1 MRSYHMGYI
10 FYNILSMMAF
20 PVLLVALVVRKKYRV
35 GLCQRMGFIPQSV
48 HDQLKGVHPIWI
60 HAVSVGEVIAS
71 IPIIKKIKE
80 VYPQKKI
87 VLSTITSTGHDTA
100 RQKIPEIDFLIY
112 FPYDFF
118 FIVKKVLK
126 IINPCIFIHTETEI
140 WPNFLFF
147 LHQREIPSVIVNG
160 RISSKS
166 CRHYKLFGW
175 FFKKVF
181 NKVSAF
187 GMQSLGDY
195 QRVIDIGAAPQKVLI
210 TGNMKFDQKTPDVN
224 DRQKEELLNELNLGL
239 EDKIFIAGSTH
250 SAEEDIILEV
260 FQQLIKEYSNLVL
273 ILAPR
278 HPERFSEVEKLAKK
292 RGFVVYRKSQIKKYQ
307 HLLSPQVILM
317 DTIGEL
323 AQFYSVG
330 EIIFVGGSLVNI
342 GGHNLLEP
350 LVYKKPVLF
359 GPYIQNVS
367 EFVNVLIESGA
378 GILVPTKDD
387 LLFQAQ
393 RLLSNKEEAQLR
405 GARGFQVIKVN
416 QGATEKNFE
425 IIKRFI
431 SV

>member
-1 MRSYHMGYI
+1 MGYL
-10 FYNILSMMAF
+10 FYNILSIIAF
-20 PVLLVALVVRKKYRV
+20 PVLVVALVVRRKYRE
-35 GLCQRMGFIPQSV
+35 GLCQRMGFFPKSV
-48 HDQLKGVHPIWI
+48 HDQLKDIHPIWI

-87 VLSTITSTGHDTA
+87 VLSTITFTGNDTA
-100 RQKIPEIDFLIY
+100 RKKIPEIDVLIY

-118 FIVKKVLK
+118 FIVKKVLM
-126 IINPCIFIHTETEI
+126 IINPCIFIHTGTEI

-166 CRHYKLFGW
+166 CRRYKLFGW

-187 GMQSLGDY
+187 GMQSLVDY
-195 QRVIDIGAAPQKVLI
+195 QRVIDIGADHQKVLV

-224 DRQKEELLNELNLGL
+224 DRHKEELLNELNLGL

-250 SAEEDIILEV
+250 SAEEDMILEV
-260 FQQLIKEYSNLVL
+260 FQQLIKEFSNLIL

-278 HPERFSEVEKLAKK
+278 HPERFSEVEKLVKK
-292 RGFVVYRKSQIKKYQ
+292 RGFVVHRKSQIKKYQ
-307 HLLSPQVILM
+307 HLLRAQVILM

-323 AQFYSVG
+323 AQFYSIG

-342 GGHNLLEP
+342 GGHNILEP
-350 LVYKKPVLF
+350 LVYKKPVIF
-359 GPYIQNVS
+359 GPYTQNVS
-367 EFVNVLIESGA
+367 EFVNALRESGA
-378 GILVPTKDD
+378 GILVSTKDD

-393 RLLSNKEEAQLR
+393 KLLNNKEEAQMR
-405 GARGFQVIKVN
+405 GERGFQVIKVN
-416 QGATEKNFE
+416 QGATEKNFT
-425 IIKRFI
+425 IIKRFL
-431 SV
+431 SD

>member
-1 MRSYHMGYI
+1 MGYL
-10 FYNILSMMAF
+10 FYNILSIIAF
-20 PVLLVALVVRKKYRV
+20 PVLVVALVVRRKYRE
-35 GLCQRMGFIPQSV
+35 GLCQRMGFIPKSV
-48 HDQLKGVHPIWI
+48 HDQLKGIHPIWI

-87 VLSTITSTGHDTA
+87 VLSTITFTGNDTA
-100 RQKIPEIDFLIY
+100 RKKIPEIDVLIY

-118 FIVKKVLK
+118 FIVKKVLM

-140 WPNFLFF
+140 WPNFLFS

-166 CRHYKLFGW
+166 CRRYKLFGW

-187 GMQSLGDY
+187 GMQSLVDY
-195 QRVIDIGAAPQKVLI
+195 QRVIDIGADPQKVLV

-224 DRQKEELLNELNLGL
+224 DRHKEELLNELNLGL

-250 SAEEDIILEV
+250 SAEEDMILAV
-260 FQQLIKEYSNLVL
+260 FQQLIKEFSNLIL

-278 HPERFSEVEKLAKK
+278 HPERFSEVEKLVKK
-292 RGFVVYRKSQIKKYQ
+292 RGFVVHRKSQIKKYQ
-307 HLLSPQVILM
+307 HLLRAQVILM

-323 AQFYSVG
+323 AQFYSIG

-342 GGHNLLEP
+342 GGHNILEP
-350 LVYKKPVLF
+350 LVYKKPVIF
-359 GPYIQNVS
+359 GPYTQNVS
-367 EFVNVLIESGA
+367 EFVNALRESGA
-378 GILVPTKDD
+378 GILVSTKDD

-393 RLLSNKEEAQLR
+393 KLLNNKEEAQMR
-405 GARGFQVIKVN
+405 GERGFQVIKDN
-416 QGATEKNFE
+416 QGATEKNFT
-425 IIKRFI
+425 IIKRFL
-431 SV
+431 SD

>member
-1 MRSYHMGYI
+1 MGYI
-10 FYNILSMMAF
+10 FYNILSIIAF
-20 PVLLVALVVRKKYRV
+20 PVLLVALVARKKYREGV
-35 GLCQRMGFIPQSV
+35 CQRMGFMPKSV
-48 HDQLKGVHPIWI
+48 NDQLKGVRPIWI

-80 VYPQKKI
+80 AYPQKKI
-87 VLSTITSTGHDTA
+87 VFSTITSTGNDTA

-118 FIVKKVLK
+118 FIVKKMLT
-126 IINPCIFIHTETEI
+126 IIDPCIFIHTETEI

-166 CRHYKLFGW
+166 CRRYKFFGR

-181 NKVSAF
+181 NKVSTF
-187 GMQSLGDY
+187 GMQSLVDY
-195 QRVIDIGAAPQKVLI
+195 QRVIDIGADPQKVLI
-210 TGNMKFDQKTPDVN
+210 TGNMKFDQKTPDAN
-224 DRQKEELLNELNLGL
+224 DKPKEELLNELNLGL

-260 FQQLIKEYSNLVL
+260 FQQLIKEYSNLIL

-278 HPERFSEVEKLAKK
+278 HPERFFEVEKLVKK
-292 RGFVVYRKSQIKKYQ
+292 RGFVVHRKSHIKKHQ
-307 HLLSPQVILM
+307 HLLRPQVILL

-323 AQFYSVG
+323 AQFYSIG

-342 GGHNLLEP
+342 GGHNILEP
-350 LVYKKPVLF
+350 LVYKKPVIF
-359 GPYIQNVS
+359 GPYTQNVS
-367 EFVNVLIESGA
+367 EFVDVLIGSGA
-378 GILVPTKDD
+378 GILVTTKDD

-393 RLLSNKEEAQLR
+393 RLLSNKEEAQMC
-405 GARGFQVIKVN
+405 GERGFQVIKVN

-425 IIKRFI
+425 IIKRFL
-431 SV
+431 SD

>member
-1 MRSYHMGYI
+1 MGYL
-10 FYNILSMMAF
+10 FYNILSIIAF
-20 PVLLVALVVRKKYRV
+20 PVLVVALVVRRKYRE
-35 GLCQRMGFIPQSV
+35 GLGQRMGFIAKSV

-80 VYPQKKI
+80 AYPQKKL
-87 VLSTITSTGHDTA
+87 VLSTITLTGNDTA
-100 RQKIPEIDFLIY
+100 RKKIPEIDFLIY

-118 FIVKKVLK
+118 FIVKKVLT

-166 CRHYKLFGW
+166 CRRYKLFGW

-187 GMQSLGDY
+187 GMQSLVDY
-195 QRVIDIGAAPQKVLI
+195 QRVIDIGADPQKVLV

-224 DRQKEELLNELNLGL
+224 DRHKEELLNELNLVS

-260 FQQLIKEYSNLVL
+260 FQQLIKEYSNLIL

-278 HPERFSEVEKLAKK
+278 HPERFSEVEKLVKK
-292 RGFVVYRKSQIKKYQ
+292 KGFVVYRKSQIKKYQ
-307 HLLSPQVILM
+307 HLLRPQVILM

-323 AQFYSVG
+323 AQFYSIG

-342 GGHNLLEP
+342 GGHNILEP
-350 LVYKKPVLF
+350 LVYKKPVIF
-359 GPYIQNVS
+359 GPYTQNVS

-378 GILVPTKDD
+378 GILVTTKND

-393 RLLSNKEEAQLR
+393 KLLNNKEEAQMR
-405 GARGFQVIKVN
+405 GERGFQVIKVN

-425 IIKRFI
+425 IIKRFL
-431 SV
+431 SD

>member
-1 MRSYHMGYI
+1 MGYL
-10 FYNILSMMAF
+10 FYNILSIIAF
-20 PVLLVALVVRKKYRV
+20 PVLVVALVVRRKYRE
-35 GLCQRMGFIPQSV
+35 GLCQRMGFIPKSV
-48 HDQLKGVHPIWI
+48 HDQLKGIHPIWI

-87 VLSTITSTGHDTA
+87 VLSTITFTGNDTA
-100 RQKIPEIDFLIY
+100 RKKIPEIDFLIY

-118 FIVKKVLK
+118 FIVKKVLT

-140 WPNFLFF
+140 WPNFLFS
-147 LHQREIPSVIVNG
+147 LHQRKIPSVIVNG

-166 CRHYKLFGW
+166 CRRYKLFGW

-187 GMQSLGDY
+187 GMQSLVDY
-195 QRVIDIGAAPQKVLI
+195 QRVIDIGADPQKVLV

-224 DRQKEELLNELNLGL
+224 DRHKEELLNELNLGL

-250 SAEEDIILEV
+250 SAEEDMILEV
-260 FQQLIKEYSNLVL
+260 FQQLIKEFSNLIL

-278 HPERFSEVEKLAKK
+278 HPERFSEVEKLVKK
-292 RGFVVYRKSQIKKYQ
+292 RGFVVHRKSQIKKYQ
-307 HLLSPQVILM
+307 HLLRAQVILM

-323 AQFYSVG
+323 AQFYSIG

-342 GGHNLLEP
+342 GGHNILEP
-350 LVYKKPVLF
+350 LVYKKPVIF
-359 GPYIQNVS
+359 GPYTQNVS
-367 EFVNVLIESGA
+367 EFVNALRESGA
-378 GILVPTKDD
+378 GILVSTKDD

-393 RLLSNKEEAQLR
+393 KLLNNKEEAQMR
-405 GARGFQVIKVN
+405 GERGFQVIKVN
-416 QGATEKNFE
+416 QGATEKNFT
-425 IIKRFI
+425 IIKRFL
-431 SV
+431 SD

>member
-1 MRSYHMGYI
+1 MGYF
-10 FYNILSMMAF
+10 FYNILSIIAF
-20 PVLLVALVVRKKYRV
+20 PVLLVVLALKKKYRA
-35 GLCQRMGFIPQSV
+35 GICQKMGFIPKSV
-48 HDQLKGVHPIWI
+48 SDQLRGVQPIWV

-80 VYPQKKI
+80 LYPQKKI
-87 VLSTITSTGHDTA
+87 VLSTITSTGNNTA

-118 FIVKKVLK
+118 FIVKKVLG

-147 LHQREIPSVIVNG
+147 LHRREIPSVIVNG

-166 CRHYKLFGW
+166 CRRYKLFGW

-181 NKVSAF
+181 NKVSVF
-187 GMQSLGDY
+187 GMQSLVDY
-195 QRVIDIGAAPQKVLI
+195 QRAIEIGADPQKVLI
-210 TGNMKFDQKTPDVN
+210 TGNMKFDQKTPDVKN
-224 DRQKEELLNELNLGL
+224 TLKEKLLNELNLGL

-250 SAEEDIILEV
+250 TGEEDIILDV
-260 FQQLIKEYSNLVL
+260 FQQLIKEYSNLIL

-278 HPERFSEVEKLAKK
+278 HPERFSEVEKLVKK
-292 RGFVVYRKSQIKKYQ
+292 KYLTVNRKSQIKKYQ
-307 HLLSPQVILM
+307 HSSRSQVILL

-323 AQFYSVG
+323 AQFYSIG

-350 LVYKKPVLF
+350 LVYKKPVIF
-359 GPYIQNVS
+359 GPYTQNVS

-378 GILVPTKDD
+378 GILVSTKDE
-387 LLFQAQ
+387 LLLQSQ
-393 RLLSNKEEAQLR
+393 RLLSDKENAQLC
-405 GARGFQVIKVN
+405 GERGFQVIKVN
-416 QGATEKNFE
+416 QGATEKNLE
-425 IIKRFI
+425 TIKRFL
-431 SV
+431 SD

>member
-1 MRSYHMGYI
+1 MGYI
-10 FYNILSMMAF
+10 FYNILSIIAL
-20 PVLLVALVVRKKYRV
+20 PVLLVAVVAKKKYRK
-35 GLCQRMGFIPQSV
+35 GLCQRMGFIPKSV
-48 HDQLKGVHPIWI
+48 HDQLKGVHPFWI

-100 RQKIPEIDFLIY
+100 RKKIPEIDFLIY

-118 FIVKKVLK
+118 FIVKKVLT
-126 IINPCIFIHTETEI
+126 IVNPCIFIHTETEI

-166 CRHYKLFGW
+166 CRHYKLFKW

-187 GMQSLGDY
+187 GMQSLVDY
-195 QRVIDIGAAPQKVLI
+195 QRVIDIGADPQKVLI
-210 TGNMKFDQKTPDVN
+210 TGNMKFDQKIPDVN
-224 DRQKEELLNELNLGL
+224 DRFNERLLNELNLGL
-239 EDKIFIAGSTH
+239 ENKIFIAGSTH

-260 FQQLIKEYSNLVL
+260 FQKLIKKYSNLIL

-278 HPERFSEVEKLAKK
+278 HPERFSEVEKLVKK
-292 RGFVVYRKSQIKKYQ
+292 KGLAVYRKSQITKYQ
-307 HLLSPQVILM
+307 HLSRPQVILM

-323 AQFYSVG
+323 AQFYSIG
-330 EIIFVGGSLVNI
+330 EVIFVGGSLVNI
-342 GGHNLLEP
+342 GGHNILEP
-350 LVYKKPVLF
+350 LVYKKPVIF

-367 EFVNVLIESGA
+367 EFVDVLIESGA
-378 GILVPTKDD
+378 GILVTTKDD

-393 RLLSNKEEAQLR
+393 RLLSDKEEAQMC
-405 GARGFQVIKVN
+405 GERGFQVIKVN

-425 IIKRFI
+425 IIKSFLPD
-431 SV
+431 

>member
-1 MRSYHMGYI
+1 MGYI
-10 FYNILSMMAF
+10 FYNILSIIGF
-20 PVLLVALVVRKKYRV
+20 PVLLGALVVRKKYRE
-35 GLCQRMGFIPQSV
+35 GLCQRMGFLPKSV
-48 HDQLKGVHPIWI
+48 TDQLKGVHPIWI

-87 VLSTITSTGHDTA
+87 VLSTITATGNNTA

-118 FIVKKVLK
+118 FIVKKVLT

-147 LHQREIPSVIVNG
+147 LHQKAIPSVIVNG

-166 CRHYKLFGW
+166 CRRYKFFGW

-187 GMQSLGDY
+187 GMQSLVDY
-195 QRVIDIGAAPQKVLI
+195 QKVIDIGADPQKVLI

-224 DRQKEELLNELNLGL
+224 DRYKEELLNKLNLGL

-250 SAEEDIILEV
+250 WPEEDIILEV
-260 FQQLIKEYSNLVL
+260 FQQLIKEYPNLILV
-273 ILAPR
+273 LAPR
-278 HPERFSEVEKLAKK
+278 HPERFSEIEKLVRKK
-292 RGFVVYRKSQIKKYQ
+292 GLTVDRKSQIKKHQ
-307 HLLSPQVILM
+307 HSLRSQVILL

-323 AQFYSVG
+323 AQFYSIG

-342 GGHNLLEP
+342 GGHNILEP
-350 LVYKKPVLF
+350 LIYKKPVIF

-367 EFVNVLIESGA
+367 EFVSILIESGA
-378 GILVPTKDD
+378 GILVVTKND

-393 RLLSNKEEAQLR
+393 KLLSNKEEAQLR
-405 GARGFQVIKVN
+405 GERGFQVIKVN
-416 QGATEKNFE
+416 QGATEKNFA
-425 IIKRFI
+425 IIKRFLFD
-431 SV
+431 

>member
-1 MRSYHMGYI
+1 MGYL
-10 FYNILSMMAF
+10 FYNILSIIAF
-20 PVLLVALVVRKKYRV
+20 PVLVVALVVRRKYRE
-35 GLCQRMGFIPQSV
+35 GLCQRMGFIPKSV
-48 HDQLKGVHPIWI
+48 HDQLKGIHPIWI

-87 VLSTITSTGHDTA
+87 VLSTITFTGNDTA
-100 RQKIPEIDFLIY
+100 RKKISEIDFLIY

-118 FIVKKVLK
+118 FIVKKVLT

-140 WPNFLFF
+140 WPNFLFS

-166 CRHYKLFGW
+166 CRRYKLFGW

-187 GMQSLGDY
+187 GMQSLVDY
-195 QRVIDIGAAPQKVLI
+195 QRVIDIGADPQKVLI
-210 TGNMKFDQKTPDVN
+210 TGNMKFDQKTPDTT

-239 EDKIFIAGSTH
+239 EDRIFIAGSTH

-260 FQQLIKEYSNLVL
+260 FQQLIKEYSNLIL

-278 HPERFSEVEKLAKK
+278 HPERFSEVEKLVKK
-292 RGFVVYRKSQIKKYQ
+292 RGFVVHRKSQIKKYQ
-307 HLLSPQVILM
+307 HLLRAQVILM

-323 AQFYSVG
+323 AQFYSIG

-342 GGHNLLEP
+342 GGHNILEP
-350 LVYKKPVLF
+350 LVYKKPVIF
-359 GPYIQNVS
+359 GPYTQNVS
-367 EFVNVLIESGA
+367 EFVNALRESGA
-378 GILVPTKDD
+378 GILVSTKDD

-393 RLLSNKEEAQLR
+393 KLLNNKEEAQMR
-405 GARGFQVIKVN
+405 GERGFQVIKVN
-416 QGATEKNFE
+416 QGATEKNFA
-425 IIKRFI
+425 IIKRFL
-431 SV
+431 SD

>member
-1 MRSYHMGYI
+1 MGYL
-10 FYNILSMMAF
+10 FYNILSIIAF
-20 PVLLVALVVRKKYRV
+20 PVLVVALVVRRKYRE
-35 GLCQRMGFIPQSV
+35 GLCQRMGFIPKSV

-87 VLSTITSTGHDTA
+87 VLSTITSTGNDTA
-100 RQKIPEIDFLIY
+100 RKKIPEIDFLIY

-118 FIVKKVLK
+118 FIVKKVLT

-166 CRHYKLFGW
+166 CRRYKLFGW

-187 GMQSLGDY
+187 GMQSLVDY
-195 QRVIDIGAAPQKVLI
+195 QRVIDIGADPQKVLI

-224 DRQKEELLNELNLGL
+224 DRHKEELLNELNLGL

-260 FQQLIKEYSNLVL
+260 FQQLIKEYSNLIL

-278 HPERFSEVEKLAKK
+278 HPERFSEVEKLVKK
-292 RGFVVYRKSQIKKYQ
+292 RGFVVHRKSQIKKYQ
-307 HLLSPQVILM
+307 HLLRAQVILM

-323 AQFYSVG
+323 AQFYSIG

-342 GGHNLLEP
+342 GGHNILEP
-350 LVYKKPVLF
+350 LVYKKPVIF
-359 GPYIQNVS
+359 GPYTQNVS
-367 EFVNVLIESGA
+367 EFVNALRESGA
-378 GILVPTKDD
+378 GILVTTKDD

-393 RLLSNKEEAQLR
+393 KLLNNKEEAQMR
-405 GARGFQVIKVN
+405 GERGFQVIKVN
-416 QGATEKNFE
+416 QGATEKNFA
-425 IIKRFI
+425 IIKRFL
-431 SV
+431 SD

>member
-1 MRSYHMGYI
+1 MGYI
-10 FYNILSMMAF
+10 FYNILSIIVF
-20 PVLLVALVVRKKYRV
+20 PVLLVALVVKKKYRK
-35 GLCQRMGFIPQSV
+35 GLCQRMGFIPKSV
-48 HDQLKGVHPIWI
+48 HDHLKNVHPFWI

-87 VLSTITSTGHDTA
+87 LLSTITSTGHDTA

-118 FIVKKVLK
+118 FIIKKVLT
-126 IINPCIFIHTETEI
+126 IVNPCIFIHTETEI

-147 LHQREIPSVIVNG
+147 LQQREIPSVIVNG

-166 CRHYKLFGW
+166 CRHYKLFKW

-187 GMQSLGDY
+187 GMQSLVDY
-195 QRVIDIGAAPQKVLI
+195 QRVIDIGADPQKVLI
-210 TGNMKFDQKTPDVN
+210 TGNMKFDQKIPDVD
-224 DRQKEELLNELNLGL
+224 DRYNEKLLNGLNLGL
-239 EDKIFIAGSTH
+239 ENKIFIAGSTH

-260 FQQLIKEYSNLVL
+260 FQKLIEKYSNLIL

-278 HPERFSEVEKLAKK
+278 HPERFSEVEKLVKK
-292 RGFVVYRKSQIKKYQ
+292 KGFAVYRKSQITKYQ
-307 HLLSPQVILM
+307 YLSRPQVILM

-323 AQFYSVG
+323 AQFYSIG
-330 EIIFVGGSLVNI
+330 EVIFVGGSLVNI
-342 GGHNLLEP
+342 GGHNILEP
-350 LVYKKPVLF
+350 LVYKKPVIF

-367 EFVNVLIESGA
+367 EFVDVLIESGA
-378 GILVPTKDD
+378 GILVTTKDD

-393 RLLSNKEEAQLR
+393 RLLSDKEEAQMC
-405 GARGFQVIKVN
+405 GERGFQVIKVN

-425 IIKRFI
+425 IIKSFLPD
-431 SV
+431 

>member
-1 MRSYHMGYI
+1 MGYL
-10 FYNILSMMAF
+10 FYNILSIIAF
-20 PVLLVALVVRKKYRV
+20 PVLVLALVVRRKYRE
-35 GLCQRMGFIPQSV
+35 GLCQRIGFIPKSV
-48 HDQLKGVHPIWI
+48 HDQLKDVHPIWI

-87 VLSTITSTGHDTA
+87 VLSTITSTGNDTA

-118 FIVKKVLK
+118 FIVKKVVT
-126 IINPCIFIHTETEI
+126 IIKPCIFIHTETEI

-147 LHQREIPSVIVNG
+147 LYQRKIPSVIVNG

-166 CRHYKLFGW
+166 CRRYKLFGW

-187 GMQSLGDY
+187 GMQSLVDY
-195 QRVIDIGAAPQKVLI
+195 QRVIDIGADPQKVLI
-210 TGNMKFDQKTPDVN
+210 TGNMKFDQKNPDAN
-224 DRQKEELLNELNLGL
+224 DRNKEELLNELNLRL
-239 EDKIFIAGSTH
+239 ENKIFIAGSTH
-250 SAEEDIILEV
+250 SAEEDMILEV
-260 FQQLIKEYSNLVL
+260 FQQLIKEYSNLIL

-278 HPERFSEVEKLAKK
+278 HPERFSEVEKLVKK
-292 RGFVVYRKSQIKKYQ
+292 RGFVVHRKSQIKKYQ
-307 HLLSPQVILM
+307 HLLRSQVILM

-323 AQFYSVG
+323 AQFYSIG

-342 GGHNLLEP
+342 GGHNILEP
-350 LVYKKPVLF
+350 LVYKKPVIF
-359 GPYIQNVS
+359 GPYTQNVS
-367 EFVNVLIESGA
+367 EIVNALRESGA
-378 GILVPTKDD
+378 GILVTTKDD

-393 RLLSNKEEAQLR
+393 KLLNNREEAQMR
-405 GARGFQVIKVN
+405 GERGFQVIKVN
-416 QGATEKNFE
+416 QGATEKNFA

-431 SV
+431 SD

>member
-1 MRSYHMGYI
+1 MGYL
-10 FYNILSMMAF
+10 FYNILSIIAF
-20 PVLLVALVVRKKYRV
+20 PVLVVALVVRRKYRE
-35 GLCQRMGFIPQSV
+35 GLCQRMGFIPKSV

-87 VLSTITSTGHDTA
+87 VLSTITSTGNDTA
-100 RQKIPEIDFLIY
+100 RKKIPEIDFLIY

-118 FIVKKVLK
+118 FIVKKVLT

-166 CRHYKLFGW
+166 CRRYKLFGW

-187 GMQSLGDY
+187 GMQSLVDY
-195 QRVIDIGAAPQKVLI
+195 QRVIDIGADPQKVLI
-210 TGNMKFDQKTPDVN
+210 TGNMKFDQKTPDAN
-224 DRQKEELLNELNLGL
+224 DRHKEELLNELNLGL

-260 FQQLIKEYSNLVL
+260 FQQLIKEYSNLIL

-278 HPERFSEVEKLAKK
+278 HPERFSEVEKLVKK
-292 RGFVVYRKSQIKKYQ
+292 RGFVVHRKSQIKKYQ
-307 HLLSPQVILM
+307 HLLRSQVILM

-323 AQFYSVG
+323 AQFYSIG

-342 GGHNLLEP
+342 GGHNILEP
-350 LVYKKPVLF
+350 LVYKKPVIF
-359 GPYIQNVS
+359 GPYTQNVS

-378 GILVPTKDD
+378 GILVTTKDD

-393 RLLSNKEEAQLR
+393 RLLSNKEEAQMC
-405 GARGFQVIKVN
+405 GERGFQVIKVN
-416 QGATEKNFE
+416 QGATEKNFA
-425 IIKRFI
+425 IIKRFL
-431 SV
+431 SD

>member
-1 MRSYHMGYI
+1 MGYF
-10 FYNILSMMAF
+10 FYNILSIIAF
-20 PVLLVALVVRKKYRV
+20 PVLVLALVVRRKYRK
-35 GLCQRMGFIPQSV
+35 GLCQRMGFIPKSV

-87 VLSTITSTGHDTA
+87 VFSTITSTGNDTA

-118 FIVKKVLK
+118 FIVKKVVM

-166 CRHYKLFGW
+166 CRRYKLFGW

-187 GMQSLGDY
+187 GMQSLVDY
-195 QRVIDIGAAPQKVLI
+195 QRVIDIGADPQKVLI
-210 TGNMKFDQKTPDVN
+210 TGNMKFDQKTPDTT

-250 SAEEDIILEV
+250 SAEEDMILEV
-260 FQQLIKEYSNLVL
+260 FQQLIKEYSNLIL

-278 HPERFSEVEKLAKK
+278 HPERFSEVEKLVKK
-292 RGFVVYRKSQIKKYQ
+292 RGFVVHRKSQIKKYQ
-307 HLLSPQVILM
+307 HLLRSQVILM

-323 AQFYSVG
+323 AQFYSIG

-342 GGHNLLEP
+342 GGHNILEP
-350 LVYKKPVLF
+350 LVYKKPVIF
-359 GPYIQNVS
+359 GPYTQNVS
-367 EFVNVLIESGA
+367 EFVNALRESGA
-378 GILVPTKDD
+378 GILVTTKDD

-393 RLLSNKEEAQLR
+393 KLLNNKEEAQMR
-405 GARGFQVIKVN
+405 GERGFQVIKVN
-416 QGATEKNFE
+416 QGATEKNFA
-425 IIKRFI
+425 IIKRFL
-431 SV
+431 SD